1 MAALQVLRVKHIVE
15 IKFDPIM
22 NKLVVERQV
31 KSSQV

>member
-1 MAALQVLRVKHIVE
+1 MAALQVLRVKHIE